1 MPTGPALIGLDAV
14 SRRGAAQPFRV
25 DLVLMQPA
33 RRKLVLAATVI
44 ATFMPAVESSIVPT
58 AMPTIVAAFG
68 EFRLFSWVFA
78 AYLLS
83 YAVTVPIY
91 GRLADLYG
99 RKPLF
104 YAGTGLFLV
113 GSTLCGFAQDMQ
125 SLIVFRAIQ
134 GLGAGGVQPIAYT
147 IIGDIYS
154 PAERARV
161 QGLLSATFAL
171 AALIGPSLGAVL
183 VELSLWR
190 VIFWLNLPIGVIAIT
205 MVEIC
210 LKEPP
215 RRYRHQIDYVGSVLL
230 MAGGGLLMT
239 ALVQAHSLSRSV
251 FVCCIALGTSL
262 LIVLIWHERRIDEPV
277 LPSYLWRNRILAL
290 SCLGSFSIGAI
301 MIGVN
306 AFIPTYVQGVMG
318 RSVSAGGAAL
328 GAMSVS
334 WALASVAAGRIMIH
348 ASYRM
353 TAILGGVA
361 LIVGGVGFAMMDPS
375 SDPAWA
381 VICSLVI
388 GVGMGFC
395 STTYFVAAQAA
406 TGAQTRGSATSS
418 IMFMRVAGQSTAAA
432 LLGAVANWSLHSS
445 SLKEGVIDRLMNP
458 VVRHSLDNAEL
469 AALISAMHTAI
480 ERVFIILAI
489 LGIAVLG
496 LGLAL
501 PARLGARDLIVD
513 SSSPSR

>member
-1 MPTGPALIGLDAV
+1 
-14 SRRGAAQPFRV
+14 
-25 DLVLMQPA
+25 MQPP
-33 RRKLVLAATVI
+33 RRKLILAATVI

-58 AMPTIVAAFG
+58 AMPTIVAALG

-99 RKPLF
+99 RKRLF

-125 SLIVFRAIQ
+125 SLIMFRAIQ

-161 QGLLSATFAL
+161 QGLLSAIFAL

-183 VELSLWR
+183 VELSWWR

-205 MVEIC
+205 MLEIC
-210 LKEPP
+210 LKETP
-215 RRYRHQIDYVGSVLL
+215 RSRRHQIDYVGSLLL
-230 MAGGGLLMT
+230 MAGSGLLMT
-239 ALVQAHSLSRSV
+239 ALLQAHSLSRRV
-251 FVCCIALGTSL
+251 FVCGIALGTSL
-262 LIVLIWHERRIDEPV
+262 LTLLIWYERRIDEPV
-277 LPSYLWRNRILAL
+277 LPSHLWRNRILAL
-290 SCLGSFSIGAI
+290 SGLGSFSIGAV

-318 RSVSAGGAAL
+318 GSVAAGGAAL

-334 WALASVAAGRIMIH
+334 WAFASIAAGRIMIR
-348 ASYRM
+348 ASYRI
-353 TAILGGVA
+353 AAVLGGVA
-361 LIVGGVGFAMMDPS
+361 LIVGGGGFAMMGPS
-375 SDPAWA
+375 SGPAWA
-381 VICSLVI
+381 VICSLVTGI
-388 GVGMGFC
+388 GMGFC
-395 STTYFVAAQAA
+395 STTYFVCAQAA
-406 TGAQTRGSATSS
+406 SGAQTRGAATSS
-418 IMFMRVAGQSTAAA
+418 IMFMRIAGQSTAAA
-432 LLGAVANWSLHSS
+432 LYGSLVNWSLHSS
-445 SLKEGVIDRLMNP
+445 SLKEGVIDRLMNTA
-458 VVRHSLDNAEL
+458 VRHSLDNAEL

-480 ERVFIILAI
+480 EHVFIVLAI
-489 LGIAVLG
+489 FGIAVLG

-501 PARLGARDLIVD
+501 PARLGARDVIVD
-513 SSSPSR
+513 SGSPSR